1 MLFGR
6 KTMTVLRHDIIRKVN
21 SSVPLKNPKGLKKHG
36 NYLEPDVS
44 NTRLWRRALNA
55 VYIPFQFL

>member
-1 MLFGR
+1 
-6 KTMTVLRHDIIRKVN
+6 VN

-36 NYLEPDVS
+36 NYHEPDVS
-44 NTRLWRRALNA
+44 NIRLWRRALNA